1 MHAGTIP
8 YQNSTA
14 PSISRTKW
22 LADGSIAFVM
32 LISGFVVFEPAP
44 YELFLVG
51 LLAIW
56 LLFGLRIPRGVLPLL
71 LLLTLFNVG
80 GVLAAFQ
87 MADYKTGFHYIA
99 VSYFLALTAVFFAAV
114 ISGDGNRLALIF
126 KFYVAAAFL
135 STLLGLFGYF
145 GIPGFGVFT
154 LYNRSA
160 GGFADPNV
168 YGPYMMVPIL
178 YLIYL
183 ILNRGII
190 LASVF
195 TTLLLL
201 MLAGLFLAFSR
212 AAWGLAVFSIGL
224 FYVLLIVNERNAL
237 RRFKYIALACLGTI
251 AIALV
256 FLALLQ
262 VDTVATLFSERG
274 KIVQEYDGGRL
285 GRFAR
290 HALGFQM
297 ALEKPLGIGPL
308 QFEKFYIE
316 ATHNNYLKALL
327 EYGWLGFACWIT
339 IVVLTLA
346 GSFKL
351 LFRPRP
357 WQVFLQIAWVVFL
370 GHQFVGIVIDTDHW
384 RHFYLL
390 IGLIW
395 GCMILEQQWQRK
407 RDPGTDTSR
416 SHEIAHR
423 YSARPSLD
431 ASI

>member
-1 MHAGTIP
+1 MQAGALPDRPTVMQP
-8 YQNSTA
+8 EG
-14 PSISRTKW
+14 RLKW
-22 LADGSIAFVM
+22 LADGSIAFVL

-44 YELFLVG
+44 YELSLVA

-56 LLFGLRIPRGVLPLL
+56 VVCGLRIPSGILLLL

-80 GVLAAFQ
+80 GVLASFQ
-87 MADYKTGFHYIA
+87 MADYKLGFHYIA
-99 VSYFLALTAVFFAAV
+99 VSYFLALTSIFFAAV
-114 ISGDGNRLALIF
+114 VAADGRRLALIF
-126 KFYVAAAFL
+126 KYYVIAAVL
-135 STLLGLFGYF
+135 STLLGLCGYF
-145 GIPGFGVFT
+145 GVPGFGVFT
-154 LYNRSA
+154 LYGRSA

-168 YGPYMMVPIL
+168 YGPFMMVPIL

-183 ILNRGII
+183 ILNRGLI
-190 LASVF
+190 LASLLTVF
-195 TTLLLL
+195 LLA
-201 MLAGLFLAFSR
+201 MLIGLFLAFSR

-224 FYVLLIVNERNAL
+224 FYVILIINERDTL
-237 RRFKYIALACLGTI
+237 RRFKYIILAVLGFLLVALALV
-251 AIALV
+251 AI
-256 FLALLQ
+256 LQ

-290 HALGFQM
+290 HLLGFQM
-297 ALEKPLGIGPL
+297 AVEKPFGIGPL
-308 QFEKFYIE
+308 QFETYYIE

-327 EYGWLGFACWIT
+327 DYGWLGFACWIS
-339 IVVLTLA
+339 ILVLTLA

-384 RHFYLL
+384 RHYYLL

-395 GCMILEQQWQRK
+395 GCMVLEQRWQRRNRADQTAVRLPK
-407 RDPGTDTSR
+407 GLPP
-416 SHEIAHR
+416 
-423 YSARPSLD
+423 ARPALRP
-431 ASI
+431 AA